1 MSDTLLRFAV
11 AMFVFNGFLVFLIL
25 WMGMF
30 FNWGMPNMMKT
41 LVKDTAKC
49 ILFMLPLTLIGS
61 ICFAF
66 N

>member
-11 AMFVFNGFLVFLIL
+11 AMIVFNGFLVFLIL
-25 WMGMF
+25 WIGMF

-49 ILFMLPLTLIGS
+49 PLP
-61 ICFAF
+61 
-66 N
+66 